1 MSTVLSNIWFFAAT
15 YIGIISGFDNQKS
28 FFHWGILFVGMI
40 LMAKFFKASIKSQEL
55 VPIEERSDYDE

>member
-28 FFHWGILFVGMI
+28 FLHWGILFVGMM
-40 LMAKFFKASIKSQEL
+40 LMAKFFKASIRRQKF
-55 VPIEERSDYDE
+55 VPIEERPDYEE